1 MLTLVVALLLVQV
14 PDLPVVRGEL
24 RFDARATPGAF
35 TGRTTALGGRIV
47 GAPTLAGV
55 RGTIEAPTATLVTG
69 NGRRDRDMWKVL
81 EVERHPTMRFALDS
95 IVASPAAGDS
105 IPAELR
111 GRLTIHG
118 VTRDATFVGSVRR
131 AGPRWSFRGR
141 TMLDVRD
148 YAIGGLTKL
157 FGAFRMQ
164 PVIGVHVEITG
175 EP

>member
-1 MLTLVVALLLVQV
+1 MVTLLLALLSVQV

-24 RFDARATPGAF
+24 RFDARATLGAF
-35 TGRTTALGGRIV
+35 TGRTTALGGRIT

-81 EVERHPTMRFALDS
+81 EVERHPTMRFVLDT
-95 IVASPAAGDS
+95 IVAAPPQGDS

-118 VTRDATFVGSVRR
+118 VTRDATFVGAIRHR
-131 AGPRWSFRGR
+131 APRWSFRGR
-141 TMLDVRD
+141 TLLDVRD
-148 YAIGGLTKL
+148 YAIGGLSKL

-164 PVIGVHVEITG
+164 PEITVNVEITG
-175 EP
+175 DP

>member
-1 MLTLVVALLLVQV
+1 MLILLLALVQQV

-24 RFDARATPGAF
+24 RFDARATLGAF

-47 GAPTLAGV
+47 GALTLAGV

-131 AGPRWSFRGR
+131 TGSRWSFRGR
-141 TMLDVRD
+141 TLLDVRD

-157 FGAFRMQ
+157 FGMFRME
-164 PVIGVHVEITG
+164 PEIAVMVEITG
-175 EP
+175 DQ